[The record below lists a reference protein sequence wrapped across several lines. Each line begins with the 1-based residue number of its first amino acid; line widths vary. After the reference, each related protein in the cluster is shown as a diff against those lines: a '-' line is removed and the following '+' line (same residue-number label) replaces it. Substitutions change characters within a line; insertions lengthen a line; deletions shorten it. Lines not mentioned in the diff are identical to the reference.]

1 MVKSSSSDTNTMAQ
15 LSIRAVRVPV
25 GAVGE
30 FWLVKPLFIMGQK
43 KSWNYTTNKMSIT
56 NFHL

>member
-1 MVKSSSSDTNTMAQ
+1 MVKSTSSDTNTMAQ
-15 LSIRAVRVPV
+15 LSIRAVHVPV

-43 KSWNYTTNKMSIT
+43 SCGYTANKMSVT